1 MIGLL
6 GAFYGICQIKY
17 FERFPNSIIKEFPLL
32 QDNYPISANLLDV
45 FKSFNIPVNIYHALG
60 VVFTF
65 EFWINALSL

>member
-1 MIGLL
+1 
-6 GAFYGICQIKY
+6 
-17 FERFPNSIIKEFPLL
+17 LL